1 MGGEASVV
9 FITSV
14 PIQTGDQREGMRL
27 QQGVERERKR
37 EGREPHLPDN
47 S

>member
-9 FITSV
+9 CITSV
-14 PIQTGDQREGMRL
+14 PTQIGDQREGMSL

-37 EGREPHLPDN
+37 EGKEPHLPDN